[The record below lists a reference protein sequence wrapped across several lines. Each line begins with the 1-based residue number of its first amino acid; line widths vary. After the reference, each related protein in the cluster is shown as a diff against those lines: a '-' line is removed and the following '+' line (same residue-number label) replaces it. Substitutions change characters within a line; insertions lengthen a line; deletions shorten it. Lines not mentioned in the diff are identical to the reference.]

1 MQLSVLRR
9 IVPYLPEFGPPWFR
23 RKLIQLIPNK
33 NVQKLRHIV
42 DTMHERAVEIYQE
55 KKRMLEQGDEAL
67 KDKVGE
73 GKDLM
78 SILRTPPDCH
88 LHVRWTLTRR
98 QCEPIWLR
106 RKTTSCLRRSSSDK

>member
-9 IVPYLPEFGPPWFR
+9 IVPYLPEIGSPWLR
-23 RKLIQLIPNK
+23 RKLVELIPIK
-33 NVQKLRHIV
+33 NIQKLRYIV
-42 DTMHERAVEIYQE
+42 DTMHERSVEIYQE

-78 SILRTPPDCH
+78 SILRKPPDRH
-88 LHVRWTLTRR
+88 LRM
-98 QCEPIWLR
+98 
-106 RKTTSCLRRSSSDK
+106 